1 SAETQPER
9 RLRGRDSEMAGAAR
23 LSAQEIL
30 ARKRKI
36 SGVWGQS
43 PHPRNALVPIV
54 HAVMIYL
61 ISTLGTRSPSKIAK
75 RCKAAFQSCT
85 GMVHFLA
92 TRSKAR

>member
-1 SAETQPER
+1 
-9 RLRGRDSEMAGAAR
+9 MASTAR

-43 PHPRNALVPIV
+43 PHPRNALVPILP
-54 HAVMIYL
+54 AVMIHV

-75 RCKAAFQSCT
+75 RCKAAFQFCT
-85 GMVHFLA
+85 GIVHFRA
-92 TRSKAR
+92 MRSKAR